1 VNKMLLHKR
10 EDSKALSPLSM
21 ALSRDRVE
29 TPSVGCSGGSPESIV
44 LIDEQESTILM
55 VQPPARGA
63 EDEESKDYF
72 SFMHAVPERNLI
84 MSDCREE
91 TVNVF
96 VDTKRDKMLKVNM
109 RRKKDVMRTSDQVR
123 EHLEKLKPSRLA
135 MLEILDSCEEVQEQN
150 ERHEEAN
157 LA

>member
-1 VNKMLLHKR
+1 MLQHKR

-21 ALSRDRVE
+21 ALSRDKVE
-29 TPSVGCSGGSPESIV
+29 TPSVGCSGGSPESTAR
-44 LIDEQESTILM
+44 IDEQESTILRI
-55 VQPPARGA
+55 QPPAPGA

-84 MSDCREE
+84 MSDCRE
-91 TVNVF
+91 VNVF
-96 VDTKRDKMLKVNM
+96 VDTKRDKMLKVKT
-109 RRKKDVMRTSDQVR
+109 RRKKDVMRTSGQVR

-135 MLEILDSCEEVQEQN
+135 MLEILESCEQVQEQN
-150 ERHEEAN
+150 DRHKEVN